1 MLSIPALA
9 TISLVSLCLAIYI
22 SLPFACGFSHSPTS
36 TTANWEGLE
45 DLQSGVFV
53 YRWWVG
59 SELGNDDVI
68 APTDPHM
75 HLIGG
80 QSAWTNAGLA
90 TGLELPDDI
99 YYVSVQVFL
108 SKYSVL

>member
-1 MLSIPALA
+1 MN
-9 TISLVSLCLAIYI
+9 
-22 SLPFACGFSHSPTS
+22 FAS
-36 TTANWEGLE
+36 TANWEGLE

-75 HLIGG
+75 YLTGG
-80 QSAWTNAGLA
+80 QSAWTNMGLA
-90 TGLELPDDI
+90 TDLDLEDGT
-99 YYVSVQVFL
+99 YYISVQVCIIIPHYTYKHFSLCVSTSL
-108 SKYSVL
+108 SLSLSLSGH